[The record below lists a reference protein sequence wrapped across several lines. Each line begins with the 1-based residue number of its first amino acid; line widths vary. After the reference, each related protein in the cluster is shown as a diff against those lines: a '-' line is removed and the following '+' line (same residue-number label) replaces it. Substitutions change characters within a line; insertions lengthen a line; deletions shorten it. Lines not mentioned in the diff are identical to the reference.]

1 MDKDNR
7 DKRFDS
13 LEWLEAIAEE
23 LGAEIVKPSV
33 DTGALKDEVITVCK
47 LIHMLYSG
55 FQEVG
60 FSEEQAWELLKISLN
75 KN

>member
-1 MDKDNR
+1 MDRDNK

-23 LGAEIVKPSV
+23 LGAEVVKPSV
-33 DTGALKDEVITVCK
+33 DTGALKDEVTTVCK
-47 LIHMLYSG
+47 HVHMLYSG

-60 FSEEQAWELLKISLN
+60 FSEAQAWELLKISLN
-75 KN
+75 ND